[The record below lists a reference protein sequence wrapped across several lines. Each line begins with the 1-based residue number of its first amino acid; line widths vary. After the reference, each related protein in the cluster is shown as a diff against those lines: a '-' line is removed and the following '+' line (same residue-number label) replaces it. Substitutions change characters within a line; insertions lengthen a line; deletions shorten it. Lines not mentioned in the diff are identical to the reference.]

1 MTNQPAVLL
10 WTYPLQPWVWVED
23 KGFLSGRDGTQMSW
37 RKRGFFINRG
47 KQKEELYTS
56 PQEGSAEQ
64 EDLEMP
70 EATLTKRQE
79 SKENEILL
87 QDLWR
92 TWFIKSSELI

>member
-1 MTNQPAVLL
+1 M
-10 WTYPLQPWVWVED
+10 ED

-87 QDLWR
+87 QDL
-92 TWFIKSSELI
+92 